1 MEENKKQ
8 LLKNFKEIT
17 KLKWV
22 EGINNGTNSVGLT
35 FESLLHKDIDS
46 MYFPDYY
53 GIEIKCSQR
62 FSRYPVNLFSISFD
76 GPRLYEMNRLLKTY
90 GSKDVKYLDKLQLQ
104 GSIYVNKY
112 NKINN
117 NYFKIKLNHETK
129 KLIICVYYKDL
140 NLLEEETYIDFET
153 LKLRLTLKL
162 SNLAIVYASKKKSN
176 DKPSFRYYKI
186 TIYKLKSFD
195 RFISLLE
202 QDYINVSI
210 IGRVS
215 RSGEE
220 EGRQRNKNIVF
231 SIPKELIELLFEKE
245 LEYNADM
252 DNKFMIQ

>member
-1 MEENKKQ
+1 MEENQKQ
-8 LLKNFKEIT
+8 LLKKFKEIT

-35 FESLLHKDIDS
+35 FETLLHKDIDS

-53 GIEIKCSQR
+53 GIEIKCTQR
-62 FSRYPVNLFSISFD
+62 FSRYPINLFSISFD

-90 GSKDVKYLDKLQLQ
+90 GIKDEKHLNKLQLQ
-104 GSIYVNKY
+104 GQVYINKY

-117 NYFKIKLNHETK
+117 NYFKLKLNQETK
-129 KLIICVYYKDL
+129 KLIICVYDKDL
-140 NLLEEETYIDFET
+140 NLLEEEAYIDFET
-153 LKLRLTLKL
+153 IKLRLTLKL
-162 SNLAIVYASKKKSN
+162 SNLAVVYASKKKEN
-176 DKPSFRYYKI
+176 EKLKFRYYKI
-186 TIYKLKSFD
+186 TLYKLKSFD
-195 RFISLLE
+195 RFIKMLE
-202 QDYINVSI
+202 QDYINVSL

-220 EGRQRNKNIVF
+220 EGRQKNKNIVF
-231 SIPKELIELLFEKE
+231 SIPKELIDLLFEKE